1 VPEGKTIT
9 TRCTGSYRISKNYLK
24 MTIVKSISYTRQIE
38 FTIKNKAQTKNNK
51 NKRDKLLLIIKQ
63 KKLNKYKEVM

>member
-1 VPEGKTIT
+1 
-9 TRCTGSYRISKNYLK
+9 